1 MKRTPGASGNA
12 WNVNW
17 NTNAGQLNG
26 NNTVGN
32 SNANG
37 GVRPDLKQD
46 MKDRFFIL
54 MRDFIG
60 FASINS
66 AKK

>member
-1 MKRTPGASGNA
+1 MKRTPSASGNA

-46 MKDRFFIL
+46 MKDRFFI
-54 MRDFIG
+54 
-60 FASINS
+60 
-66 AKK
+66 